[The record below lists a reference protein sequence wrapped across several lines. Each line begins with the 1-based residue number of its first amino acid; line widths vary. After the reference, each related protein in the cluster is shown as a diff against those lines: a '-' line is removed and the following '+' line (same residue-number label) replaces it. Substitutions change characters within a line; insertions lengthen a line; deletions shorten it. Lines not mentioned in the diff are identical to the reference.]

1 MVVCWFDTFTVYFQ
15 RNYKKKNY
23 IFQNIGFFIILGITS
38 ITIFNSIVYYSLY
51 YTQVISGVLMISTI
65 PVWIIFISSILKIEK
80 TNIFQIAGVFL
91 SLTGVIFIIT
101 KVDIDLIKNLDF
113 NKGDLTMVIAM
124 FAWALY
130 SALLKK
136 KKYEISQ
143 ISLLQVVIIT
153 GLVFLIPI
161 YIIEMQLGYLI
172 NLGTPFYLTL
182 TYVVLF
188 PGLAS
193 FFFWIKGISI
203 IGANRA
209 GAFLHLMPIF
219 GAIMAMI
226 IFDEK
231 FMFYHILGAIFIVA
245 GITLSNKKKLMKN
258 TKSKF
263 LNISKKYTYL
273 RKFYLFYNIY
283 IRNYKFLKNGS
294 QFGED
299 KFILNKFEKNYK
311 GKFLDIG
318 CYHPTKHNNTYLLYK
333 NGWSGINIDL
343 NPLTIELFDFARPN
357 DKNLNIAI
365 SNEESVKKLYFID
378 ELNTQNTLDYNHLSF
393 LKDPP

>member
-1 MVVCWFDTFTVYFQ
+1 ME
-15 RNYKKKNY
+15 KKNNLAYFLLVLTTIFWSGNFIVGKAASIYEIPPFSLNFYRWFFAGLILMPLTIKELLNKRKY
-23 IFQNIGFFIILGITS
+23 IFENIGFFIILGITS

-65 PVWIIFISSILKIEK
+65 PVWIIFISSVLKIEK
-80 TNIFQIAGVFL
+80 TNIFQIIGVAL

-101 KVDIDLIKNLDF
+101 KADIDLIKNLDF

-124 FAWALY
+124 FSWALY
-130 SALLKK
+130 SSLLKK

-153 GLVFLIPI
+153 GLVFLTPV
-161 YIIEMQLGYLI
+161 YFIEMNMGNVIKLGK
-172 NLGTPFYLTL
+172 PFYLTL

-193 FFFWIKGISI
+193 FFFWIKGIGI

-231 FMFYHILGAIFIVA
+231 FMFYHFLGAIFIIA
-245 GITLSNKKKLMKN
+245 GITLSNKK
-258 TKSKF
+258 S
-263 LNISKKYTYL
+263 
-273 RKFYLFYNIY
+273 
-283 IRNYKFLKNGS
+283 
-294 QFGED
+294 
-299 KFILNKFEKNYK
+299 
-311 GKFLDIG
+311 
-318 CYHPTKHNNTYLLYK
+318 
-333 NGWSGINIDL
+333 
-343 NPLTIELFDFARPN
+343 
-357 DKNLNIAI
+357 
-365 SNEESVKKLYFID
+365 
-378 ELNTQNTLDYNHLSF
+378 
-393 LKDPP
+393 